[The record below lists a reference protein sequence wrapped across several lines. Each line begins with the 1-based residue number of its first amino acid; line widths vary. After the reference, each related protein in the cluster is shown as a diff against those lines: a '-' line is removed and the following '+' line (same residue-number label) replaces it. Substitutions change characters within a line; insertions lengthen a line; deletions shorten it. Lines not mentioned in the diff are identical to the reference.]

1 MASEDYGKIF
11 VIARKKIQNFNQ
23 KATSP
28 EIGSKPIDLNQRIP
42 WRAIFS
48 YRAFLEMP
56 NLRAALLLLPLHCDK
71 VEQMSSFSIS

>member
-1 MASEDYGKIF
+1 MEKFRYCEKKNSEFQSEGYPPSK
-11 VIARKKIQNFNQ
+11 
-23 KATSP
+23 
-28 EIGSKPIDLNQRIP
+28 GSKPIDLNQRIP

-71 VEQMSSFSIS
+71 VEQMSSLYLITG